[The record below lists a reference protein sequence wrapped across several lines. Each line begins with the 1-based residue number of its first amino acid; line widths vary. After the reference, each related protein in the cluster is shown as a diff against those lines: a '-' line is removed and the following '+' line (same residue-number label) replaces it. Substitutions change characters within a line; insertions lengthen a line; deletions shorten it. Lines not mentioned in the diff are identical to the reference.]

1 MKHFKNM
8 IEKSK
13 YLQIFYY
20 EISKD
25 FDCVMFRL
33 VSEIPKKSHI
43 SYKNNL

>member
-13 YLQIFYY
+13 YLQILY

-25 FDCVMFRL
+25 FYCIMFGL